1 VERNYPKVSIVTV
14 NFNGKKH
21 LKKFFDSVSKLN
33 YPKNK
38 LKVILVDNAS
48 TDNSV
53 EAVRKDYP
61 KVKIIRNDVNN
72 YCKANNLGIKAS
84 ETEFVALVNNDT
96 RMDKDWLVE
105 LVKVISEDKK
115 IACVGGEILTMEG
128 KIQNAGHYELPN
140 FYWGERGAGQERKKY
155 DSVEEV
161 ASLCGAAILCR
172 KNALLEAGLF
182 DEDFI
187 IYGEDVDMSLRLR
200 QKKYKLVFV
209 PASIIY
215 HQFHGTADNEF
226 SRYYIE
232 RNRLL
237 YLAKH
242 YPHKLSDSLIGNGN
256 FTIKKSIESLGKLY
270 LLIPEVILKLIKTH
284 PLETVKDVLQGLFKE
299 IGRISNLENDILV
312 DKFNAMADD
321 QKKINVEINLKRAIF
336 NRQRM
341 DLEEKIKV
349 ILDKEQKITNKSVEI
364 KVLQG
369 EIVKLRKR
377 EKAVLVDKEQTI
389 KDKSTQIKVFSEEI
403 RKLQVKEKAS
413 VDMYKAIADKE
424 QEITNKS
431 VEIKVLQEEIEKL
444 RKREKTV
451 LVDKEQMIKD
461 QDVQIKILQEGI
473 QALQEKEKVMKI
485 IADKD
490 NQINEKNK
498 KLRDKETFV
507 YKEEIKNLSEKLR
520 IRIEEVFSRD
530 QQLIDKKNEID
541 FLKNE
546 LSVLAEQLADN
557 LVKIEENKN
566 LFQDKENDILAY
578 KEELINLSKQ
588 LRQRMDEVLIKD
600 GQLIEAGV
608 QISALDAELFN
619 LSKQLRERIDEVLI
633 KDGQLIEA
641 GVQISAL
648 DAEPTNL
655 SKQLRQRMD
664 EVLIKDG
671 QLIEAGVQIS
681 ALDAEPTNLSK
692 QLRER
697 IDEIVKKDSQLT
709 DKDNR
714 ISLLDAELL
723 NLSAQLRKR
732 MDEVLMK
739 NSQLCER
746 IDEIAKKDIQLADK
760 ENKISSLDTELNG
773 IYNSDGFRF
782 VLRPLW
788 TVIGNMRGLI
798 MAIFR
803 KFTQVFWFAIAVT
816 LTPVF
821 LCLGLCFLMEN
832 SFGFIFGPL
841 LKRIAPERKV
851 KPIKDSKISLVI
863 PNYNGVSYLK
873 ECLPSVF
880 SADGF
885 SDGQNEVLVIDDGSK
900 DGSVDFIR
908 ENFPRV
914 RLIKNRK
921 NRGFGFTCNRGVKAA
936 KNEIIVLINN
946 DIILTKDFLDPLLSH
961 LQRNEE
967 IFTVT
972 PKLYGWDRQTFVWG
986 MHMGHYEN
994 GYIRLW
1000 NESEIG
1006 SGDKISEAAPT
1017 IFAIGGAMVFR
1028 KGDFLWLGGFDAI
1041 YRPNCWEDIDISYR
1055 AWKRGLKVIY
1065 EPSSL
1070 MYHKGRATL
1079 TYERPKEIK
1088 NELLF
1093 TWKNITDHQILKEH
1107 LNLLPWNLYRNRGAF
1122 LKGFFWALNH
1132 LPQTLLHRFLE
1143 RGYILDFEDKK
1154 IFNKIML
1161 YYGNFI
1167 KRGLSHPSG
1176 EKPNVLIVSRF
1187 LPYPLNMGG
1196 KIRIHNLVKSLSNR
1210 YNFSLLSLIDHKDE
1224 LKYLPKL
1231 KEIFSDVYPVYAK
1244 SPLGLDFSW
1253 QRFYPEQYKLGYSYS
1268 QGLVDKLKE
1277 LKETKP
1283 LDMIH
1288 IESNELLYLVDY
1300 AGCLPIVYTEHDI
1313 SFLSLGKSYYKKD
1326 SQFFWP
1332 LIDNLK
1338 RIYFHNTQFKKIDR
1352 VVTLSR
1358 EDENVLRGFFPKTD
1372 ITLVPTGVDLKH
1384 FSLENNVRK
1393 TKKLIF
1399 VGHYRHY
1406 PNEDAV
1412 VYFVKKIFPLIR
1424 KEMPDVELLMVGSNP
1439 TVSVENLTQE
1449 ENVVLVGE
1457 VQDVKPYL
1465 EDAWVFVNSI
1475 RVSAGIKG
1483 KVLEAMASGV
1493 PVVSTTVGSSGIDA
1507 CPGEEI
1513 LIADNPKEFASQV
1526 IRLLKDE
1533 EFRANLIMNARQ
1545 LVEHKYGWFKSMA
1558 KLDSVY
1564 KSLLFDTG
1572 YDNPNFYLTDKIVDK
1587 ANNLVDRKIEQLGDD
1602 IAHPESGPEELHI
1615 ELTYNCNSKCI
1626 MCDLWDYNKRTPKA
1640 SHELSLDEIKSF
1652 VGESRLLQKPKVVV
1666 LSGGEPFLR
1675 NDIVD
1680 LCGFFS
1686 KQLPHSSIGILTN
1699 GINTEVILNKTKDVL
1714 NRFQP
1719 QSLWLGSSLD
1729 GIGKEHDKIRGIEG
1743 AFAGL
1748 CKTINHCK
1756 KELPK
1761 VKFSVTFT
1769 LTPYN
1774 VDQLIPAKQF
1784 ADSEGLDFFAQF
1796 VVPKQAREEFIW
1808 TPQDLDRAN
1817 KEIMQINQGIIAK
1830 ISQGGSIDSL
1840 DKIKDKYLI
1849 SQLYYWSHLVKYQ
1862 VNPQRFFKKCVAGS
1876 KFAMFNPYG
1885 DCYFCPGHKSTS
1897 IGNIRDQR
1905 FDNLWNSERA
1915 QNMRSFIKDGD
1926 CHCWLVCTVFPAL
1939 EKALNK

>member
-1 VERNYPKVSIVTV
+1 MENKYPKVSIITV

-21 LKKFFDSVSKLN
+21 LKKFFDSVFKLN

-38 LKVILVDNAS
+38 LKVIFVDNVS

-53 EAVRKDYP
+53 EIVRKNYP

-96 RMDKDWLVE
+96 KMDRNWLVE
-105 LVKVISEDKK
+105 LVKVISGDKK
-115 IACVGGEILTMEG
+115 VACAGGEILTMDG

-155 DSVEEV
+155 KSIEEV
-161 ASLCGAAILCR
+161 VSLCGAAVLCR
-172 KNALLEAGLF
+172 KDALVEAGLF

-200 QKKYKLVFV
+200 QRKYKLLFV

-215 HQFHGTADNEF
+215 HQFHGTSDQES

-242 YPHKLSDSLIGNGN
+242 YPHKLSDSLIGNGD
-256 FTIKKSIESLGKLY
+256 FTVKKSIESLGKLY
-270 LLIPEVILKLIKTH
+270 LLLPDIILKLVKTH
-284 PLETVKDVLQGLFKE
+284 SLEMVKE
-299 IGRISNLENDILV
+299 IIQDLFDEIKRISNLENNILV

-321 QKKINVEINLKRAIF
+321 QRKVNLEFNQKKSELDQQRVDLEKKIKEILG
-336 NRQRM
+336 
-341 DLEEKIKV
+341 
-349 ILDKEQKITNKSVEI
+349 KEQ
-364 KVLQG
+364 L
-369 EIVKLRKR
+369 
-377 EKAVLVDKEQTI
+377 I
-389 KDKSTQIKVFSEEI
+389 KDKDTQVRI
-403 RKLQVKEKAS
+403 
-413 VDMYKAIADKE
+413 
-424 QEITNKS
+424 
-431 VEIKVLQEEIEKL
+431 LQEEIKNLRDKEKVSLEGKEQLIKDKVVWIEKL
-444 RKREKTV
+444 Q
-451 LVDKEQMIKD
+451 KE
-461 QDVQIKILQEGI
+461 I
-473 QALQEKEKVMKI
+473 QALRDKEKLMKI
-485 IADKD
+485 AADR
-490 NQINEKNK
+490 NIQVNENSK
-498 KLRDKETFV
+498 KLRDKEV
-507 YKEEIKNLSEKLR
+507 LIYKEELKSLSEKFS
-520 IRIEEVFSRD
+520 IRIEEVFLRD
-530 QQLIDKKNEID
+530 QQLIEKKNEID
-541 FLKNE
+541 FLKKE
-546 LSVLAEQLADN
+546 LSSLAEQLAN
-557 LVKIEENKN
+557 SLVAIEENKSLLQN
-566 LFQDKENDILAY
+566 KENDILAY
-578 KEELINLSKQ
+578 KEELINLAKQ

-600 GQLIEAGV
+600 GQLIEAEV
-608 QISALDAELFN
+608 RISSLDTELIN
-619 LSKQLRERIDEVLI
+619 LAKQLRQRMDEVLV

-641 GVQISAL
+641 GVQISSL
-648 DAEPTNL
+648 KAELINS
-655 SKQLRQRMD
+655 SKQLC
-664 EVLIKDG
+664 
-671 QLIEAGVQIS
+671 
-681 ALDAEPTNLSK
+681 
-692 QLRER
+692 ER
-697 IDEIVKKDSQLT
+697 IEEIIKKDRQLT
-709 DKDNR
+709 DKENR
-714 ISLLDAELL
+714 ISSLDAELL
-723 NLSAQLRKR
+723 NLSGQLRKR
-732 MDEVLMK
+732 MDEVFIK
-739 NSQLCER
+739 DSQLRER
-746 IDEIAKKDIQLADK
+746 IEEIIKKDSQLLDKENRISSLSAEVTKKDSQLVDK
-760 ENKISSLDTELNG
+760 ENKISSLDNELNG
-773 IYNSDGFRF
+773 IYSSDGFRF

-788 TVIGNMRGLI
+788 TVISHMRGLI
-798 MAIFR
+798 VAMFR
-803 KFTQVFWFAIAVT
+803 KSNQVFWFAIAVT

-821 LCLGLCFLMEN
+821 LCLGLCFLIEN

-841 LKRIAPERKV
+841 LRRITPKRKV

-863 PNYNGVSYLK
+863 PNYNGVVFLK

-885 SDGQNEVLVIDDGSK
+885 SDGQNEVLVVDDGSK

-936 KNEIIVLINN
+936 KNEVVVLINN

-972 PKLYGWDRQTFVWG
+972 PKLYGWDRQTFAWG
-986 MHMGHYEN
+986 MHMGHFEN

-1028 KGDFLWLGGFDAI
+1028 KGDFLWLGGFDAV

-1093 TWKNITDHQILKEH
+1093 TWKNITDCQILKEH

-1132 LPQTLLHRFLE
+1132 LPQALLHRFLE
-1143 RGYILDFEDKK
+1143 RGFILDFEDKK

-1176 EKPNVLIVSRF
+1176 EKPNILIVSRF

-1196 KIRIHNLVKSLSNR
+1196 KIRIYNLVKSLSNR

-1224 LKYLPKL
+1224 LRYLPKL
-1231 KEIFSDVYPVYAK
+1231 KEIFSDVYPVHAK
-1244 SPLGLDFSW
+1244 SPLGLDFRS
-1253 QRFYPEQYKLGYSYS
+1253 QKFYPEQYKHGYSYS
-1268 QGLVDKLKE
+1268 QELADKLKE

-1288 IESNELLYLVDY
+1288 IESNELLYLADY

-1326 SQFFWP
+1326 NQFLWP
-1332 LIDNLK
+1332 LVDNLK

-1352 VVTLSR
+1352 VITLSK

-1372 ITLVPTGVDLKH
+1372 TTLVPTGVDLKH
-1384 FSLENNVRK
+1384 FSLENNIRK
-1393 TKKLIF
+1393 AKKLIF

-1424 KEMPDVELLMVGSNP
+1424 KNMPDVELLMVGSNP
-1439 TVSVENLTQE
+1439 TASVENLAQE
-1449 ENVVLVGE
+1449 ENVVLIGE

-1465 EDAWVFVNSI
+1465 LDASVFVNSI

-1493 PVVSTTVGSSGIDA
+1493 PIVSTTVGSSGIDA

-1513 LIADNPKEFASQV
+1513 LIADTPKEFARQV

-1533 EFRANLIMNARQ
+1533 ELRATLVANARR
-1545 LVEHKYGWFKSMA
+1545 LVEHKYSWFKSTA
-1558 KLDSVY
+1558 KLDKVY

-1572 YDNPNFYLTDKIVDK
+1572 YDNPNFYLTDKVVDK
-1587 ANNLVDRKIEQLGDD
+1587 TNNLVDRKIEQLGDD
-1602 IAHPESGPEELHI
+1602 IAYPESGPEELHI

-1640 SHELSLDEIKSF
+1640 NRELSLEEIKSF

-1699 GINTEVILNKTKDVL
+1699 GINTETILNKTKDVL

-1756 KELPK
+1756 KELPQ

-1774 VDQLIPAKQF
+1774 VDQLLPAKQF
-1784 ADSEGLDFFAQF
+1784 ADNEGLDFFAQF

-1817 KEIMQINQGIIAK
+1817 KEIMQISQGIIAK
-1830 ISQGGSIDSL
+1830 MGQGGNIDSL

-1862 VNPQRFFKKCVAGS
+1862 TNPQRFFKKCVAGS

-1897 IGNIRDQR
+1897 IGNIRNQG

-1915 QNMRSFIKDGD
+1915 QHMRSFIKDGD

-1939 EKALNK
+1939 EKALSK